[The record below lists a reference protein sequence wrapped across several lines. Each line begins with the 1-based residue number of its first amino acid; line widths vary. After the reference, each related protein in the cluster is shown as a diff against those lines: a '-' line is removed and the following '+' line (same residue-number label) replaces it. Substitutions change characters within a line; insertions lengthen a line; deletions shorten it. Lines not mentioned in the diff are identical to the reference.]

1 MVICNYHMSITTH
14 DTIFPC
20 TPTPVA
26 HESWRGYILRLF
38 LYQDSSFFPQAASN
52 CVYTLAHSYTFY
64 ELTGSKLAA
73 DTMVNHVTSL
83 GLSVLGILWT
93 LGKTKKSIVYNLIH
107 RDLTTVTHNV
117 TRLIEEGYV
126 HEQVISRREK
136 YISLS
141 DRGKELYTQFI
152 NKSITLTRELKSLK
166 EDRQLHP

>member
-1 MVICNYHMSITTH
+1 MYIRNY
-14 DTIFPC
+14 DK
-20 TPTPVA
+20 A
-26 HESWRGYILRLF
+26 E
-38 LYQDSSFFPQAASN
+38 
-52 CVYTLAHSYTFY
+52 Y

-93 LGKTKKSIVYNLIH
+93 LGKTRKSIVYNLIH
-107 RDLTTVTHNV
+107 RDHTTVAHNV

-152 NKSITLTRELKSLK
+152 NKSMTLTRELITPQRKKPEVLTSGFLSIPT
-166 EDRQLHP
+166 RIRTAVL